1 MDWNKPNSFIL
12 KQTILKCCICEKEYK
27 GIYSLKNHILTIKND
42 KHIMF
47 KSQKNYWSIQ
57 LEILGNNN
65 KNIIHLLQRKV
76 ILLIKVNTDAQ
87 KKFIKKENNS
97 IYYKRRKQFL
107 RLWGTMNRV
116 YYFADIQNNRSYLQR
131 WMNVFIKRKNKKH

>member
-12 KQTILKCCICEKEYK
+12 KQTIFKCCICEKEYK

-57 LEILGNNN
+57 LEILGNND
-65 KNIIHLLQRKV
+65 KIINHLLQRKV
-76 ILLIKVNTDAQ
+76 ILLIKVKTDAQ
-87 KKFIKKENNS
+87 KKVIKKENNS

-107 RLWGTMNRV
+107 SLWGTMNRV
-116 YYFADIQNNRSYLQR
+116 DYFADIQYSRSYLQR
-131 WMNVFIKRKNKKH
+131 WMNVFIIRKNTK